1 MNNDTELI
9 SLKNLIK
16 KQLGFPN
23 SLNYKKLIS
32 GGIDDSENITK
43 ESFINNCP
51 FTVKSEITQD
61 HLETPPFG
69 SNLTSNINS
78 YTKLSKTSGTTGNS
92 ISWIDTTDDWN
103 SMLDAWSIIFEYAEL
118 DRIQDSLFFAFSF
131 GPFLGF
137 WTAYEAASKLNFMT
151 IPGGG
156 MSSRARLKLLSD
168 SSSSVLFCTPTYALR
183 LGELIE
189 KKNSIK
195 VRKIIV
201 AGEPGGSVP
210 SIKQKISD
218 LWNGAEIIDHHGMTE
233 VGPVTFQRRS
243 SPTDLTMLPNF
254 HIAEVIDLKT
264 NSEVDVGETGE
275 LVLTTIR
282 RPGNSLLRYKTG
294 DLVKKGFEIINGKNV
309 LNFEGGIISRVDDMH
324 VIRGV
329 NVYPSSIDS
338 IIKRH
343 EGIGEYRVRIITKNS
358 MKEIELELE
367 LDEPSNQNHF
377 KMQFSNELHSI
388 LNLRIPVSFVPKGT
402 FDRFDFKASRW
413 IIE

>member
-1 MNNDTELI
+1 MNNDAELI
-9 SLKNLIK
+9 ALKYLIK

-78 YTKLSKTSGTTGNS
+78 YTKLSKTTGTTGNS

-233 VGPVTFQRRS
+233 VGPVTFQRSS

-294 DLVKKGFEIINGKNV
+294 DLVKKSFEVINGENV

-343 EGIGEYRVRIITKNS
+343 E
-358 MKEIELELE
+358 
-367 LDEPSNQNHF
+367 
-377 KMQFSNELHSI
+377 
-388 LNLRIPVSFVPKGT
+388 
-402 FDRFDFKASRW
+402 
-413 IIE
+413 